1 MAWPPKRIRRV
12 SPVSAAGAGF
22 TGAAS
27 TGRSV
32 PRGTPKGA
40 AGNTRRYFP
49 FKLLVPPEAERAV
62 SVFVYVDLG
71 HKTTTA
77 LRSWRDVPHGLW
89 NTLRERG
96 RSIEVVAGRP
106 DPRQPGAGPH
116 DP

>member
-1 MAWPPKRIRRV
+1 MGQLVLDEVGPGRSGPAFWVATPRSALRRPCPRHAWRGLRRE
-12 SPVSAAGAGF
+12 SAGPRRYRPAGAGS

-71 HKTTTA
+71 HKT
-77 LRSWRDVPHGLW
+77 SDVTP
-89 NTLRERG
+89 
-96 RSIEVVAGRP
+96 
-106 DPRQPGAGPH
+106 
-116 DP
+116 